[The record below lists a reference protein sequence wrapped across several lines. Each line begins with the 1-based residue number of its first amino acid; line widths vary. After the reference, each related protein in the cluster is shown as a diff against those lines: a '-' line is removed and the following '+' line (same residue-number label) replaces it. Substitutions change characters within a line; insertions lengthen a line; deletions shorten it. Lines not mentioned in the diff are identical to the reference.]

1 MPQSSYLA
9 DMFQRNPLRF
19 WVHALFLGMLT
30 LGLSQPLVAARPSSS
45 PAVTAGTHSPAAK
58 GKGCK
63 KQRARLL
70 APSLK
75 CFVAILPQERLFGN
89 DSLTFLHGQ
98 YQTVVTTLPTRLYRA
113 FGGVAMAGGSF
124 VTPDSVG
131 DTNATRKDLAILMAW
146 GNTLAF
152 EAVIK
157 VPVATKLNVGRAAP
171 QGDLPGGGEQVI
183 MPFKWNVEW
192 IERVYSTRSSES
204 WTLAEFRAAY
214 PQYFPTK

>member
-1 MPQSSYLA
+1 
-9 DMFQRNPLRF
+9 
-19 WVHALFLGMLT
+19 
-30 LGLSQPLVAARPSSS
+30 
-45 PAVTAGTHSPAAK
+45 
-58 GKGCK
+58 
-63 KQRARLL
+63 
-70 APSLK
+70 
-75 CFVAILPQERLFGN
+75 
-89 DSLTFLHGQ
+89 
-98 YQTVVTTLPTRLYRA
+98 
-113 FGGVAMAGGSF
+113 

-131 DTNATRKDLAILMAW
+131 DTSATRKDLAILMAW

-171 QGDLPGGGEQVI
+171 QGDLAGGGEQVI